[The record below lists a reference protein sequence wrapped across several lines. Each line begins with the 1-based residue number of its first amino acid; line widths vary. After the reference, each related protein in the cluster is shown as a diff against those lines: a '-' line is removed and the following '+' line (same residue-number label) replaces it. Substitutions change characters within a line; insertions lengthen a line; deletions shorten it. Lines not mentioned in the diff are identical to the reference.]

1 MDANRDLM
9 VDFRRTAVTI
19 FHCAASPL
27 SMVRSLIAA
36 VLLATASPLASQ
48 VHPSPQVD
56 PKVAA
61 LRDAALEGDEHA
73 WDIVEGL
80 TTEVGPRL
88 AGTEAEGRAR
98 EWAVRKLKAMG
109 FANVRVEPFDM
120 PVWVR
125 GHESAE
131 ILAPFPQ
138 PMVVAALGNSASTG
152 PGGVTGEIVAFDSID
167 ALRAAPDAMVRGK
180 IIFVDHRMPANQD
193 GSGYGQFGAPRRQGP
208 TLASQKGALAI
219 VVRSIG
225 TDHHRNPH
233 TGVMTFSDGAK
244 PIPAG
249 ALSIPDAEQLVRI
262 LKRGQPVT
270 MKLVLESRNLGTG
283 QSGNVIAEVPGR
295 DPSLPPILVGGH
307 LDSWDQG
314 TGAIDDGAGIA
325 IAAAA
330 AKRIMDA
337 GRPLRAIR
345 IVWFG
350 AEEVGLFGGLDYR
363 ARHGKEPHHALIESD
378 FGADKIWKVDSKL
391 GEARKA
397 EAEAIGKALA
407 PLGIV
412 TGSLAEADGSDIGPM
427 LGDGLPGVALSQD
440 GTRYFDIHHTP
451 DDTLDKIDPAQLRQ
465 NVAAWTTVLAV
476 MSGGIEEPKSR
487 KRR

>member
-1 MDANRDLM
+1 
-9 VDFRRTAVTI
+9 
-19 FHCAASPL
+19 
-27 SMVRSLIAA
+27 MVRSLVAA
-36 VLLATASPLASQ
+36 ALLAAAPPLAAQVQASPM
-48 VHPSPQVD
+48 VD
-56 PKVAA
+56 AKVAS
-61 LRDAALEGDEHA
+61 LRDAALDRDEYA

-88 AGTEAEGRAR
+88 AGTEAEARAR
-98 EWAVRKLKAMG
+98 AWAVRKLTAMG
-109 FANVRVEPFDM
+109 FANVRVDPFDM
-120 PVWVR
+120 PVWSR

-138 PMVVAALGNSASTG
+138 PMVVAALGNSGTTG
-152 PGGVTGEIVAFDSID
+152 PEGVTGEVVGFDSVD
-167 ALRAAPDAMVRGK
+167 ALQAASDDAVRGK
-180 IIFVDHRMPANQD
+180 IVFVDHRMPANQD

-208 TLASQKGALAI
+208 TIASNKGALAI
-219 VVRSIG
+219 VIRSIG

-233 TGVMTFSDGAK
+233 TGVMSFTEGAK

-262 LKRGQPVT
+262 LKRGQPVR
-270 MKLVLESRNLGTG
+270 MQLVLQNRTVPG

-295 DPSLPPILVGGH
+295 DPSLPPVLVGGH

-314 TGAIDDGAGIA
+314 TGAIDDGAGVA

-337 GRPLRAIR
+337 GRPLRTIR

-350 AEEVGLFGGLDYR
+350 AEEPGLFGGEAYR
-363 ARHGKEPHHALIESD
+363 SKYGKQPHYALIESD

-391 GEARKA
+391 GDARKA

-412 TGSLAEADGSDIGPM
+412 TGKFNEADGSDIGPM
-427 LGDGLPGVALSQD
+427 LTDGHPGVGLSQD
-440 GTRYFDIHHTP
+440 GTRYFDLHHTP

-465 NVAAWTTVLAV
+465 NVAAWTAVLAIL
-476 MSGGIEEPKSR
+476 SGGIEEPKPR